1 MAMIRF
7 LILLIIGLEIVDRQP
22 KVAGLIIP
30 EYTQFSFQLP
40 SGDPKFCQLLRAPSV
55 PFFPSQELFFQ
66 FCKNGYITLA
76 GVGNFPLF
84 RTLAEI
90 ESYFSQIETVIVA
103 PGFIED
109 PLVSSQRA
117 RERRQAEDYFTQVL
131 VQFTDIPSMEPF
143 QNLLPGVTP
152 TRGFFFK
159 WTSFQFVEAGKRRKR
174 RQLNTVENE
183 YRVALVCGSDGGRYR
198 CYLILEYISLNNVG
212 SPPNYMTVAAR
223 TTTGQSWYHR
233 ASGRPDVGCVMI
245 NGGNQ
250 NASSW
255 VYELSTD
262 LNQVP
267 IIEYLPEV

>member
-174 RQLNTVENE
+174 RQVNPITNTPTG
-183 YRVALVCGSDGGRYR
+183 AGGGEGIRKF
-198 CYLILEYISLNNVG
+198 YLLFLIT
-212 SPPNYMTVAAR
+212 PTFQR
-223 TTTGQSWYHR
+223 K
-233 ASGRPDVGCVMI
+233 
-245 NGGNQ
+245 
-250 NASSW
+250 
-255 VYELSTD
+255 
-262 LNQVP
+262 P
-267 IIEYLPEV
+267 IIILPAFPTWIVASTFSPDFL